1 MFASEIQLI
10 TLASAKTWFMDGTF
24 SIAPAI
30 FSLLYV
36 ILILLK
42 PSAVTA
48 IYAFLPNKA
57 QRTYKEMFQVITDA
71 CIRQVLML
79 IQKKVVCD
87 LEKLVINALKNILG
101 DDILTHG

>member
-1 MFASEIQLI
+1 MANIQIPASYKVTWIGDNFLINDTGEGSRNRIIMFASEIQLI

-24 SIAPAI
+24 SIAPAL

-57 QRTYKEMFQVITDA
+57 QRYM
-71 CIRQVLML
+71 
-79 IQKKVVCD
+79 KK
-87 LEKLVINALKNILG
+87 
-101 DDILTHG
+101 